1 MIYFSYPKSRQLL
14 LWKKIKIFTNMREK
28 MRVDTFSIIIYLVL
42 DLLGRSIR
50 QEKTIRVIRNGKEVQ
65 LYLFADHIIIDLEN

>member
-28 MRVDTFSIIIYLVL
+28 MRVDTFSIIIYFVL